1 MARYNLKALTKRKHK
16 VRDILFLE
24 RGSLMIRKRFISMF
38 ILIVGMVLL
47 LAACGG
53 GGKTKIAIGP
63 PASATNTMS
72 KVILGAYGIEDGDYE
87 EFQEGF
93 GDAADLVQDGNIDIS
108 VGVLGLPAASIES
121 LQASTG
127 DVILLEIDEDKIAQI
142 EEESGYQKYIIPQD
156 SYDFLESDVTTV
168 AAYAV
173 MVANT
178 DTIDEELGYELARI
192 MVENA
197 SEVTHAQAEHM
208 TLENALNGADG
219 LPLHPGAARY
229 YEEQGIS
236 FDNPIAELSADAGS
250 RKDEFV
256 LGTGSQGGT
265 YYPLGGEIANVWNSH
280 LDTNYTNVE
289 TGASIENLA
298 TIGEG
303 NMDLGMTVHVPARD
317 ALNGEGE
324 FDSPIENFAFIG
336 HVYPEIVQV
345 VTREATGIKS
355 YDDIK

>member
-1 MARYNLKALTKRKHK
+1 MT
-16 VRDILFLE
+16 
-24 RGSLMIRKRFISMF
+24 RKR
-38 ILIVGMVLL
+38 LIGIVTLLVGMALF

-63 PASATNTMS
+63 PASATNTLS
-72 KVILGAYGIEDGDYE
+72 KVILDAYGIGSDDYE

-121 LQASTG
+121 LQATTG
-127 DVILLEIDEDKIAQI
+127 DVVMLSIDDDKIDQI
-142 EEESGYQKYIIPQD
+142 EAESGYQKYIIPQD
-156 SYDFLESDVTTV
+156 SYDFLESDITTV

-173 MVANT
+173 MVGST

-192 MVENA
+192 MVEHA
-197 SEVTHAQAEHM
+197 DEITHAQAAHM
-208 TLENALNGADG
+208 TLENALSGAEG
-219 LPLHPGAARY
+219 LPMHPGAARY

-236 FDNPIAELSADAGS
+236 FDNPIADISADAS
-250 RKDEFV
+250 DRKDEFV

-265 YYPLGGEIANVWNSH
+265 YYPLGGEIANVWNNH

-298 TIGEG
+298 TINEG
-303 NMDLGMTVHVPARD
+303 NMDLGMTVHVPALD

-324 FDSPIENFAFIG
+324 FDGAPVENFAFIG
-336 HVYPEIVQV
+336 HIYPEIVQV
-345 VTREATGIKS
+345 VTRETTGIKS